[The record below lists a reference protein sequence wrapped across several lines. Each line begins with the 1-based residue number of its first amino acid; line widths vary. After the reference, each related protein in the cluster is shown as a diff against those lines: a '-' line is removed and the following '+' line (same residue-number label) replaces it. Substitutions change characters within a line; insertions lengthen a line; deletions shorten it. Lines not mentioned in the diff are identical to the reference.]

1 MSKLY
6 WWERD
11 CDERIREEKWAQWDR
26 ENPRGTE
33 WRENY
38 LHDLECRRMRDYE
51 M

>member
-11 CDERIREEKWAQWDR
+11 CDERERERKWAKWDE